1 MPSNVPSLIPTP
13 TKPQFDTVTPTSLPS
28 NQPTLSPIGPASITV
43 FSTNNTLVLN
53 ITLPDE
59 TRLRRRLI
67 EVSDDT
73 IVVLERTI
81 DSVASR
87 DLTEDQRVKDVAV
100 TNVIILENGEVEV
113 IYDLALEELCGDDPC
128 DAQNGIELFDIVTQS
143 ITDQVVDGNFTEE
156 LNKNA
161 DDFDCVSQD
170 CSTLKSATVLNATYD
185 QDPQVQK
192 VTATPTA
199 SPSQFDPL
207 SSKSAK
213 RPKSAKTKASKRSGK
228 GRKRKSKST
237 QSPTSSPAVIGSSSS
252 KGSKGSS
259 SKSQKSSKTDDKRSR
274 KRQRD
279 HTDQNELII
288 HKKDE
293 PPPVSSERRRR
304 RKHVSTTDTSFT
316 LLVDDSRTR
325 DEYSESINSKIYRPM
340 RKRKHT
346 IAENA

>member
-1 MPSNVPSLIPTP
+1 MPSEVPTPIPTP
-13 TKPQFDTVTPTSLPS
+13 TPTKSQFDTVTPTSLPS

-128 DAQNGIELFDIVTQS
+128 NAQKGIELFEIVTQS
-143 ITDQVVDGNFTEE
+143 ITDQVDDGNFTEE

-161 DDFDCVSQD
+161 EGCTSQD
-170 CSTLKSATVLNATYD
+170 CSTLKSATVSVVAFDT
-185 QDPQVQK
+185 DPQVQK

-228 GRKRKSKST
+228 GRKRKSKSS
-237 QSPTSSPAVIGSSSS
+237 QSPTSSPVVTVSSS

-259 SKSQKSSKTDDKRSR
+259 SKSQKSSKADDR
-274 KRQRD
+274 KRKRK
-279 HTDQNELII
+279 HTEKDELII
-288 HKKDE
+288 YEKKGSS
-293 PPPVSSERRRR
+293 PVTKWKRR

-316 LLVDDSRTR
+316 LLVDDNNTR
-325 DEYSESINSKIYRPM
+325 DEYLELASSKMYRPM
-340 RKRKHT
+340 RKRKHIT